1 MSYTFSLSRRSLPV
15 RCLCLLLIVL
25 VLWCFFMV
33 PRAGAVAVEAATV
46 AYAGALIGTILVGAG
61 VLFSSGGDMAAVS
74 PIFKFS

>member
-33 PRAGAVAVEAATV
+33 PRAGAVVVEASSV
-46 AYAGALIGTILVGAG
+46 GYAGLLGGSVVVGAG
-61 VLFSSGGDMAAVS
+61 VAF
-74 PIFKFS
+74 

>member
-46 AYAGALIGTILVGAG
+46 AYGGLLVGTRMVGAG
-61 VLFSSGGDMAAVS
+61 LVFSSHGEL
-74 PIFKFS
+74 